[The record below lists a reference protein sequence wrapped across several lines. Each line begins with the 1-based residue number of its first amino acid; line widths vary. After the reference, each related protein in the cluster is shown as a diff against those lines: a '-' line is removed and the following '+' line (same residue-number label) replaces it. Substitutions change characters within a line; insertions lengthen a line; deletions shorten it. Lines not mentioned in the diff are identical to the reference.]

1 MTAYNLEKA
10 SADIN
15 RMFKQFNIKSIDD
28 IRNRLPKN
36 KFLEMN
42 WVIAHRDFDKILDLY
57 RNGKRF
63 AVVSG
68 RGPSGPIHLGHLY
81 LFKFVKFL
89 QAAYGAE
96 VFIPL
101 SDDEKFVFNKL
112 KDFDEGKHWALD
124 NARIILSLGFDENH
138 THVYISSEQKWVYK
152 YALLFARKL
161 TISAVKSAF
170 GINDSSNVG
179 IPFYAAVQIAHIL
192 QPTIDMELPV
202 VVPIGLDQDVY
213 MRLARDVSGRL
224 GLLKPASVY
233 IRFIKGLNGEPMS
246 SSIPET
252 AIYIN
257 DSDDEIRR
265 KIMNAFTGG
274 QPSIEEHRR
283 LGGSPEKCIV
293 FEWLK
298 AFVFSSAKEAE
309 RYAELCRNG
318 ELVCG
323 FDCKNLLAN
332 GIIKFIHEI
341 RKKAINVK
349 LDRYMMTQNARE
361 GI

>member
-1 MTAYNLEKA
+1 MNARNLEKV
-10 SADIN
+10 SADVE
-15 RMFKQFNIKSIDD
+15 RMFREFNIESIDK
-28 IRNRLPKN
+28 IRNRLPQN
-36 KFLEMN
+36 KFLEMG
-42 WVIAHRDFDKILDLY
+42 WLIAHRDFDKLLDLY
-57 RNGKRF
+57 NNGKKF

-81 LFKFVKFL
+81 LFQVVKFL
-89 QAAYGAE
+89 QDTYKAE

-112 KDFDEGKHWALD
+112 RDFNEGRYWALD
-124 NARIILSLGFDENH
+124 NARIILSLGFDEKR
-138 THVYISSEQKWVYK
+138 THIYISSEQKWVYK
-152 YALLFARKL
+152 YALLFSRKL
-161 TISAVKSAF
+161 TINTVKSAF

-192 QPTIDMELPV
+192 QPTIDFNLPV

-213 MRLARDVSGRL
+213 MRLSRDVSDRL
-224 GLLKPASVY
+224 GLMKPASLYV
-233 IRFIKGLNGEPMS
+233 RFVKGLTGEPMS

-252 AIYIN
+252 AIYVN
-257 DSDDEIRR
+257 DSDDDIRR

-283 LGGSPEKCIV
+283 FGGMPEKCVV

-298 AFVFSSAKEAE
+298 AFVFSTSKEAE
-309 RYAELCRNG
+309 KHAELCRNG

-323 FDCKNLLAN
+323 FDCKNLLARH
-332 GIIKFIHEI
+332 IIRLVHEI
-341 RKKAINVK
+341 RKNADKID
-349 LDRYMMTQNARE
+349 LDRYMM
-361 GI
+361 

>member
-1 MTAYNLEKA
+1 MTAYNLEKV
-10 SADIN
+10 SADID
-15 RMFKQFNIKSIDD
+15 RMFKQFNIESIEGIKD
-28 IRNRLPKN
+28 RLPRN

-42 WVIAHRDFDKILDLY
+42 LVIAHRDFDKLLDLY
-57 RNGKRF
+57 GAGKKF

-68 RGPSGPIHLGHLY
+68 RGPSGPLHLGHLY

-89 QAAYGAE
+89 QDTYSAE

-112 KDFDEGKHWALD
+112 KDFDEGKYWALD
-124 NARIILSLGFDENH
+124 NARIILSLGFDEKR
-138 THVYISSEQKWVYK
+138 THIYLSSEQKWVYK
-152 YALLFARKL
+152 YALLFSRKL

-179 IPFYAAVQIAHIL
+179 VPFYAAVQIAHIL
-192 QPTIDMELPV
+192 QPTIDMGLPV

-213 MRLARDVSGRL
+213 MRLSRDVSDRL
-224 GLLKPASVY
+224 GLLKPASLY

-252 AIYIN
+252 AIYVN
-257 DSDDEIRR
+257 DSDDEVRR

-283 LGGSPEKCIV
+283 LGGSPEKCVV

-298 AFVFSSAKEAE
+298 AFVFSSLKEAE
-309 RYAELCRNG
+309 RHAELCRNG
-318 ELVCG
+318 ELICG

-332 GIIKFIHEI
+332 SIIKLIHET
-341 RKKAINVK
+341 RKKASNIK
-349 LDRYMMTQNARE
+349 LDRYMMT
-361 GI
+361 